1 MSFLED
7 MGTRLWESVDTSD
20 PNSAQA
26 IIKTLYENRTALPE
40 LASSMRELEASG
52 RLPDV
57 AIDSYNRIV
66 QAVNAQN
73 ASLARSFRENT
84 QARVAAMVML
94 GPIGWSAPILVDA
107 LTHEV
112 PYYRRVTEGPLEEPG
127 NSPVTKLAHVVPL
140 LLVFAILATVAAIV
154 HWWTEPERTLARA
167 EADRVKRLLDAE
179 ERLFDRAIAEGLSA
193 AQIAEVINP
202 IVDQLAPV
210 QAPSS
215 GIPWWIWAGG
225 LTAIGVWLA
234 YGKSS
239 IPKTVRSRF
248 TAGQRVI
255 FDRPQ
260 ETEEDEDAIE
270 ADFVEVTA

>member
-26 IIKTLYENRTALPE
+26 IVKTLYENRTALPD
-40 LASSMRELEASG
+40 LASSMRELEANG

-84 QARVAAMVML
+84 QARVAAMVIL

-127 NSPVTKLAHVVPL
+127 NSPVTKAAHVVPL
-140 LLVFAILATVAAIV
+140 LFAFAVLATVAGIYILFGDDV
-154 HWWTEPERTLARA
+154 ILAKA
-167 EADRVKRLLDAE
+167 EADRVAGMNRALD
-179 ERLFDRAIAEGLSA
+179 RILDRAESENLTA
-193 AQIAEVINP
+193 AQISELINP
-202 IVDQLAPV
+202 IVNQLPPV
-210 QAPSS
+210 THPSS
-215 GIPWWIWAGG
+215 GVPWWVWAGG

-239 IPKTVRSRF
+239 IPNRVRSGF
-248 TAGQRVI
+248 AAGQRMV
-255 FDRPQ
+255 FDSPQ

-270 ADFVEVTA
+270 ADFVEVAS